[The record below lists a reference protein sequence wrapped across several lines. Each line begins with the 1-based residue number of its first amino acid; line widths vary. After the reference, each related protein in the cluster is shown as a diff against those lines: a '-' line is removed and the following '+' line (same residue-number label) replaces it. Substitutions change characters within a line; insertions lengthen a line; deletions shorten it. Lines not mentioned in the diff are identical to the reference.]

1 MPKEFTIDELIERFV
16 VINKINEGEKYLKE
30 GRTLSDEELDRKIDI
45 WFAWY
50 GPNWRPKN
58 FSQYIIT

>member
-45 WFAWY
+45 WFA
-50 GPNWRPKN
+50 
-58 FSQYIIT
+58 